1 MVKKLRTKILDYRV
15 IIEKEYYDDGTP
27 VYTASCPTL
36 GVFDYGDSIEK
47 TLVSI
52 KDGIESTIEF
62 LTEQG
67 REIPID
73 FLAESIVTFAEV
85 EVPLES
91 VRLLV

>member
-1 MVKKLRTKILDYRV
+1 MRTNILNYRV

-27 VYTASCPTL
+27 IYSASCPTL

-47 TLVSI
+47 ALTGI
-52 KDGIESTIEF
+52 KDGVESAIAF

-67 REIPID
+67 REIPVD
-73 FLAESIVTFAEV
+73 CPAESIVTFTEV

-91 VRLLV
+91 VRLVLA